1 MKYSED
7 YIYVK
12 NHDVLSVWN
21 KYRPLAMVYYK
32 KVSVYI
38 RHDLYDNGF
47 DEWMQDVYIVYNNA
61 MNGVKLDKIKN
72 PESYSLY
79 IQLSQ
84 YLHNFTT
91 RDIVRDY
98 THNYAVRYMDYNENS
113 DGESNF
119 EWDSI
124 LATEDSH
131 SNIWELVDSLPEKWR
146 NKCIKAAWG
155 LPRGGR
161 RSNYWPEEVKRLF
174 MDFYTNY

>member
-1 MKYSED
+1 MEYSED

-98 THNYAVRYMDYNENS
+98 THNYTVKYMDYNES
-113 DGESNF
+113 QDGESEF
-119 EWDSI
+119 EWDSF
-124 LATEDSH
+124 LATEDIH
-131 SNIWELVDSLPEKWR
+131 SNLLELVKTLPPEFQERAEKIAFGQR
-146 NKCIKAAWG
+146 T
-155 LPRGGR
+155 GGAK
-161 RSNYWPEEVKRLF
+161 WPTWVKEYILQYYSR
-174 MDFYTNY
+174 Y

>member
-84 YLHNFTT
+84 WLHNFIK

-98 THNYAVRYMDYNENS
+98 THRYAIRYMDYNES
-113 DGESNF
+113 QDGESDF
-119 EWDSI
+119 EWDSF
-124 LATEDSH
+124 LATEDIH
-131 SNIWELVDSLPEKWR
+131 SNLFRLVDMLEPKDRER
-146 NKCIKAAWG
+146 CYRIAFGMQA
-155 LPRGGR
+155 GGKPLKK
-161 RSNYWPEEVKRLF
+161 SVKEFL
-174 MDFYTNY
+174 MKYYTEY

>member
-38 RHDLYDNGF
+38 RHDLYEFGF
-47 DEWMQDVYIVYNNA
+47 KEWMQDVYIVYNNA
-61 MNGVKLDKIKN
+61 MNGVKLEKIKN
-72 PESYSLY
+72 PGSYCLH

-91 RDIVRDY
+91 RNIIRDY
-98 THNYAVRYMDYNENS
+98 THNYSVRYMDY
-113 DGESNF
+113 DGEDF
-119 EWDSI
+119 EFDCI
-124 LATEDSH
+124 LAREDQH
-131 SNIWELVDSLPEKWR
+131 SNLWELVDMLEPKDRER
-146 NKCIKAAWG
+146 CYRIAFGMQA
-155 LPRGGR
+155 GGKPLKK
-161 RSNYWPEEVKRLF
+161 SVKEFLMKYYSR
-174 MDFYTNY
+174 Y

>member
-84 YLHNFTT
+84 YLQNFTT
-91 RDIVRDY
+91 RDIIRDY
-98 THNYAVRYMDYNENS
+98 IHNYSIKYMDYNES
-113 DGESNF
+113 QDGESEF
-119 EWDSI
+119 EWDSF
-124 LATEDSH
+124 LATEDIH
-131 SNIWELVDSLPEKWR
+131 SNLLELVKTLPPEFQERAEKIAFGQRTGGAKWPAW
-146 NKCIKAAWG
+146 IKEYI
-155 LPRGGR
+155 LQYYSR
-161 RSNYWPEEVKRLF
+161 Y
-174 MDFYTNY
+174 